1 MYKHLFDLIE
11 LNILRSKEVRN
22 TPNTEGLTQ
31 KMASTANNR
40 SRSTRSSAT
49 RTKPKTT
56 TTTSAP
62 RSDASQVREGVTKAR
77 NGAVS
82 IVVATAERAV
92 DVPVGAA
99 LIVRDR
105 VEDVLEPWTT
115 PSARERELKSLRTQV
130 TREFNKAERRGGQ
143 ARRKATT
150 RIRSTRKN
158 VEREVKA
165 RRREV
170 EKAVKQNRTEVEK
183 AVKQNRTKAEEQLR
197 KAQKFVSERVPALS

>member
-1 MYKHLFDLIE
+1 
-11 LNILRSKEVRN
+11 
-22 TPNTEGLTQ
+22 
-31 KMASTANNR
+31 MATTAKNSR
-40 SRSTRSSAT
+40 SRSTRTAGAS

-56 TTTSAP
+56 TTTTSTQ

-82 IVVATAERAV
+82 IVVATAERAI

-99 LIVRDR
+99 LIVRER

-115 PSARERELKSLRTQV
+115 ESARERELKSLRTQV
-130 TREFNKAERRGGQ
+130 TREFNRAERRGGQ

-165 RRREV
+165 RRRDV
-170 EKAVKQNRTEVEK
+170 EKTVKQNRKTVE
-183 AVKQNRTKAEEQLR
+183 AQLK
-197 KAQKFVSERVPALS
+197 KAQKTVAEKVPALS